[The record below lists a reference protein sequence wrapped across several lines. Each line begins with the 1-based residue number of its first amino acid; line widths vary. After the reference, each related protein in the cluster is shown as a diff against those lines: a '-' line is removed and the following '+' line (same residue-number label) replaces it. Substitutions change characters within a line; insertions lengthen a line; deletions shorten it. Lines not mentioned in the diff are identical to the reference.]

1 MQWFYWKLIPVGTL
15 LGFNL
20 VRQVLGERPDELQRS
35 ALQIALRGVYLYV
48 ADAGKGR
55 RLTSKN

>member
-1 MQWFYWKLIPVGTL
+1 MVL
-15 LGFNL
+15 LEANTSWDPARVHL